1 MFTLQLDMYQTAA
14 VAALVL
20 ALGILLVKRSGTLRK
35 YCIPAAVVGGL
46 IFAFLHLVLYSAGV
60 LEFVFDTTLQTL
72 FMITFFCSIGFMA
85 SFRMLKSGGK
95 LVLILLAAAALLAL
109 SQDIIGV
116 LLSSVLGLDDR
127 LGLAM
132 GSISLIGGHGTA
144 AAFGPLLEDTY
155 GVQGAT
161 VVAIAAATFGL
172 MVSGFVGGPL
182 ARRLVEKNDLK
193 PSEEDI
199 KEVQGFGHHDAC
211 GPQIDQNRFLIA
223 LILIAITIGVG
234 TVIYDGLDDL
244 GVTLPIYIG
253 AMLIAVLVRNGADAL
268 KKEVPSKE
276 IETLGWISLS
286 MFLAMALTNLKL
298 WQISDLAAPMFLILA
313 VQVAFVAIFAYYFI
327 FRVTGKNYESAAM
340 VTATSGFGLGT
351 TSNAMVNMD
360 ALFERYGI
368 APKAYFVVPLV
379 GSVFIDLINIV
390 IITGFLYVL

>member
-1 MFTLQLDMYQTAA
+1 VFTLQLDMYQTAA

-46 IFAFLHLVLYSAGV
+46 IFAFLHLVLYTAGIM
-60 LEFVFDTTLQTL
+60 EFVFDTTLQTL

-95 LVLILLAAAALLAL
+95 LVLILLAAAAILAL
-109 SQDIIGV
+109 CQDIIGV

-172 MVSGFVGGPL
+172 MISGFVGGPL
-182 ARRLVEKNDLK
+182 ARKRVEKNNLR
-193 PSEEDI
+193 PSEEDM
-199 KEVQGFGHHDAC
+199 KEVQGFERHDAC
-211 GPQIDQNRFLIA
+211 GLQIDQNRFLIA
-223 LILIAITIGVG
+223 LILIAITIGAG
-234 TVIYDGLDDL
+234 TVIYGGLADL

-253 AMLIAVLVRNGADAL
+253 AMLIAVLVRNGADVS
-268 KKEVPSKE
+268 KKEIPSKE
-276 IETLGWISLS
+276 IEILGWVSLS

-379 GSVFIDLINIV
+379 GSVFIDIINIA
-390 IITGFLYVL
+390 IITGFLYLL